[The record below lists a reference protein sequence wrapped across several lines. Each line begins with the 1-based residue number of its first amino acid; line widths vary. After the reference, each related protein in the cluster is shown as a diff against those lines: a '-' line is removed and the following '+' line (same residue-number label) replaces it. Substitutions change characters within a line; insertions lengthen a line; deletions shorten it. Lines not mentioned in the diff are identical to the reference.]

1 MATSSPSCNS
11 ISCVSDITTKQREQ
25 VIDPGD
31 VAIETDELEVKLVSI
46 TSTTLDNSDLLVVT
60 IDPF

>member
-1 MATSSPSCNS
+1 MATSSASCNS

-25 VIDPGD
+25 VIDPGN
-31 VAIETDELEVKLVSI
+31 VAIETDALEVKPVSI
-46 TSTTLDNSDLLVVT
+46 ASTSFDNSDLLIVT